1 MRAGPPGTGEAGATL
16 EKGKKKKKTVIEM
29 LLKGPGVGWGLTG
42 SRVLGRFVR
51 SVEPSGSLKPP
62 RHNDTCSVE

>member
-16 EKGKKKKKTVIEM
+16 EKGKKKEDSDRDVIERTR
-29 LLKGPGVGWGLTG
+29 GWGGLTG
-42 SRVLGRFVR
+42 SRVLGRFVW

>member
-16 EKGKKKKKTVIEM
+16 EKGKKEDRDVIEM
-29 LLKGPGVGWGLTG
+29 LLKGPGVGGRHTG

-51 SVEPSGSLKPP
+51 SVELSGSHKPP
-62 RHNDTCSVE
+62 KHNDTCSVE